1 MDSVKR
7 AVVTFHSTSH
17 AIQAEKACRAI
28 GVEVKLIP
36 TPRHISSD
44 CGVALRF
51 DYCERERVVA
61 ALAEKNVEI
70 SLVASLD

>member
-1 MDSVKR
+1 MESVKR

-51 DYCERERVVA
+51 DYSERERVVE